1 MASVLKRVLLN
12 LWIGRPRNLLKSWK
26 HLNTVGDLVFMHR
39 EDNVKGKCV
48 FYLHVQ
54 PQVQFYTVSTVK
66 MQIFSRCAWVK
77 YRNILAINSHALNL
91 KSSRL
96 FLNKDKI
103 FPAQVVFF
111 CIMWI
116 FLGWFRSIQ
125 LGFDSSALPCSLLL
139 SRYVWV
145 KPLWFVMVSSR

>member
-1 MASVLKRVLLN
+1 MASVLKRVLLK
-12 LWIGRPRNLLKSWK
+12 LWIGRPRNLLRSWK

-48 FYLHVQ
+48 FYLHIQ

-111 CIMWI
+111 FASCEFFWAD
-116 FLGWFRSIQ
+116 LGQF
-125 LGFDSSALPCSLLL
+125 SSVLIHLPCPVHYPFQDTSE
-139 SRYVWV
+139 
-145 KPLWFVMVSSR
+145 

>member
-48 FYLHVQ
+48 LYLHVQ

-96 FLNKDKI
+96 FLNNDKI
-103 FPAQVVFF
+103 FPARVVFF